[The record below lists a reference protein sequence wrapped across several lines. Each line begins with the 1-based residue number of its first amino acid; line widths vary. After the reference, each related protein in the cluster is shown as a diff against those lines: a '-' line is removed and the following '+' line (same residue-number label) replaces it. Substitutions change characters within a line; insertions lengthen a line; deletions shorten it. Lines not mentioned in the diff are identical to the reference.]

1 MRPCIVTFALYDRH
15 RQEMSELGLLLVL
28 LGATLVVV
36 EAHVPSHGV
45 LGSGAVAAL
54 AAGAALALA
63 GAGMAAAVAV
73 AVGLVIAAIGAA
85 WLWLTVRKL
94 LATRRA
100 AIRSGAEG
108 LVGRI
113 GVIRSVPA
121 PLGQV
126 FVDGALWRARVWA
139 LDHDELELGPGD
151 AVVVERVDGLTL
163 TVRPAEEWE
172 LVP

>member
-1 MRPCIVTFALYDRH
+1 
-15 RQEMSELGLLLVL
+15 MSELGLVLVL
-28 LGATLVVV
+28 VGAALVAV

-45 LGSGAVAAL
+45 LGTGAVAAI
-54 AAGAALALA
+54 AAGVALLLA
-63 GAGMAAAVAV
+63 GGGVVTAVAV
-73 AVGLVIAAIGAA
+73 ALGLVVALIGAA
-85 WLWLTVRKL
+85 ALWLTVRKIVG
-94 LATRRA
+94 ARHR
-100 AIRSGAEG
+100 AIRGGAEG

-113 GVIRSVPA
+113 GVVRCAPA

-126 FVDGALWRARVWA
+126 FVDGALWRARMWA
-139 LDHDELELGPGD
+139 LEEPRELGPGD